1 MLSRGH
7 WTWHMPLI
15 KTRHRGKI
23 RYPKLELRSTGILQ
37 EVFLVPAWY
46 ADSVNNIAATTTFH
60 CLNIQHFRNQAGQ
73 RLPDRRQK
81 RGEIWQIKRLS
92 HLFAGV
98 FWSMVLRKRNLWGG
112 SHNFKTV
119 ASGLPLESHLTSVY
133 KRCVLWVHLLR
144 ELCEQT
150 WVVGKY
156 LSVADNYNPILQ
168 NTVKFRWL
176 FQIASISLWMMR
188 CVDSHSEA
196 TSLTWVVKP
205 ESHPA
210 MAAAPF
216 MRDTKRPIQFSW
228 YVIIQRM
235 ESFCNCSVVGNK
247 RARNI
252 PSYTSS

>member
-1 MLSRGH
+1 MSL
-7 WTWHMPLI
+7 
-15 KTRHRGKI
+15 KVGKFCDPFCI
-23 RYPKLELRSTGILQ
+23 TEMWWL
-37 EVFLVPAWY
+37 FLKEI
-46 ADSVNNIAATTTFH
+46 SGAALVT
-60 CLNIQHFRNQAGQ
+60 L
-73 RLPDRRQK
+73 
-81 RGEIWQIKRLS
+81 
-92 HLFAGV
+92 
-98 FWSMVLRKRNLWGG
+98 
-112 SHNFKTV
+112 
-119 ASGLPLESHLTSVY
+119 ASDLVY
-133 KRCVLWVHLLR
+133 KTCVLWVHLLR

-210 MAAAPF
+210 MAATPF

-247 RARNI
+247 RAHNI